1 MIIEKLMVFLDRT
14 YHQKRIINFLKN
26 KNIKL
31 LIDVGAHKGE
41 FINCGLQI
49 KSIEKIIA
57 FEPQKKIFEL
67 LKKKF
72 IHNNKVNLNNTALDI
87 ENSKKKIKI
96 NKLSS
101 TSTLNEINRNSLY
114 YKFKSFLLYEKDAII
129 SEYEIKTISFDNFF
143 KSINLDPNTLL
154 KIDTEGY
161 EFNVLQGAREKIE
174 NVKYVLI
181 ENQFSK
187 MYKNVDF
194 EQCHNFL
201 KEKNFILLKK
211 FKFPT
216 LHYEDRLYLNTLF
229 KS

>member
-1 MIIEKLMVFLDRT
+1 MIIEKIMVFFDRAL
-14 YHQKRIINFLKN
+14 HQKRILNFLNN
-26 KNIKL
+26 KNIKI

-41 FINCGLQI
+41 FINCGL
-49 KSIEKIIA
+49 KLESIEKIIA
-57 FEPQKKIFEL
+57 FEPQKEIFEL

-72 IHNNKVNLNNTALDI
+72 VNNNKIQINNIALDF
-87 ENSKKKIKI
+87 EDSKKKLKI

-101 TSTLNEINRNSLY
+101 TSTLNEINNDSFY

-129 SEYEIKTISFDNFF
+129 SEYEINTTSFDKFF
-143 KSINLDPNTLL
+143 KSTNLDKNTLL

-161 EFNVLQGAREKIE
+161 EFNVLQGAKGKIEKI
-174 NVKYVLI
+174 KYVLI

-194 EQCHNFL
+194 EECDKFL
-201 KEKNFILLKK
+201 KNKNFKLLKK

-216 LHYEDRLYLNTLF
+216 LHYEDRLYLNTLL
-229 KS
+229 

>member
-87 ENSKKKIKI
+87 ENSKKKIKT

-216 LHYEDRLYLNTLF
+216 LHYEDRLYINTLS

>member
-14 YHQKRIINFLKN
+14 YHQKKIIKFLKN

-87 ENSKKKIKI
+87 ENSKKKIKT

-216 LHYEDRLYLNTLF
+216 LHYEDRLYINTLS